1 MLADEVMGR
10 IRSVHPIAGPLA
22 LHEPV
27 FVGNEV
33 AYVTDA
39 IESGWVSSAGS
50 RIEDFERGL
59 LEVTGSKHAIAIVN
73 GTAALHLSLIASG
86 VGPNDEVLV
95 PALSFVA
102 AANAVSY
109 CGARPHWVDCDPN
122 NLGVDAPKLRNYL
135 EGFGLE
141 GFERQRGRLVNPA
154 SGRIVRALI
163 VVHNFGHPAEIDAL
177 SEICVEFGLTLI
189 EDAAESLGSTYR
201 GRQTGSLGR
210 LSTLSFNGNKT
221 ITTGGGGAILTDE
234 HELASRIRHLSS
246 TARSAERWAWSH
258 DALGYNYRMPA
269 LNAAL
274 GCAQLEVLPRLLESK
289 RDLARAYFAAFD
301 GLDGAALFR
310 EPEGARSNYWLN
322 LLVLDR
328 DRRSE
333 RESILAAADAAQ
345 IQLRPIWTPLHQL
358 PMYADHPRM
367 DLSQTNDLA
376 DRIIALPSTP
386 RLSGDDPVEA

>member
-59 LEVTGSKHAIAIVN
+59 LEVTGSQHAIAIVN
-73 GTAALHLSLIASG
+73 GTAALHLSLVASG

-95 PALSFVA
+95 PSLCFVA

-109 CGARPHWVDCDPN
+109 CGALPHFVDCDPN
-122 NLGVDAPKLRNYL
+122 NLGVDAPKLRGYL

-141 GFERQRGRLVNPA
+141 RSGLVNPA
-154 SGRIVRALI
+154 TGRFVRALI
-163 VVHNFGHPAEIDAL
+163 VVHNFGHPAQIDAL
-177 SEICVEFGLTLI
+177 TEICEEFGLTLI
-189 EDAAESLGSTYR
+189 EDAAESLGSTYC
-201 GRQTGSLGR
+201 GRKTGSFGL

-221 ITTGGGGAILTDE
+221 ITTGGGGAILTDD
-234 HELASRIRHLSS
+234 HELAARIRHLSS
-246 TARSAERWAWSH
+246 TARSTERWVWSH

-333 RESILAAADAAQ
+333 REGILAAADAAQ

-358 PMYADHPRM
+358 PMYVDHPRM

-386 RLSGDDPVEA
+386 RLSGDDPAGA